1 MCLQSVKCVEKAIR
15 QLAILNRNARNLLK
29 SNSDV
34 GGTTSWRRRFI
45 GNYVESW
52 VMTGMKNNLQ

>member
-1 MCLQSVKCVEKAIR
+1 MCLQSVKCVEKEMR

-29 SNSDV
+29 RNSDV

-45 GNYVESW
+45 GKYVESW
-52 VMTGMKNNLQ
+52 DMTGMKNNLQ

>member
-1 MCLQSVKCVEKAIR
+1 MYLQSAKCVEKEMR

-29 SNSDV
+29 RNSDV

-45 GNYVESW
+45 GKYVESW
-52 VMTGMKNNLQ
+52 VMTDEK

>member
-1 MCLQSVKCVEKAIR
+1 MCLQSVKCVEKEMR
-15 QLAILNRNARNLLK
+15 QLAILNRNAKNLLK
-29 SNSDV
+29 RDV

-45 GNYVESW
+45 GKYVESW